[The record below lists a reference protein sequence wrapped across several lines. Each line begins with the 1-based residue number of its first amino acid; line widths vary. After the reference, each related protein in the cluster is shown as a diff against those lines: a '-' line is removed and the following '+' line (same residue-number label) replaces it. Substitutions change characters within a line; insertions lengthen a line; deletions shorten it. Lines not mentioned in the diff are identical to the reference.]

1 MCVYACVCVQS
12 DALCTF
18 RSGTTKQYN
27 NKMRL
32 LQSVSELKRDALARL
47 KAQKEAKKKE
57 REVKKKTGDLRLAA
71 MRAAKA
77 GV

>member
-1 MCVYACVCVQS
+1 
-12 DALCTF
+12 
-18 RSGTTKQYN
+18 
-27 NKMRL
+27 MRL